1 MFFFVVCV
9 ATPTPVQQPLLIQTS
24 QVWCSLNA
32 CCTTL
37 ASGRGKSCHVSIFT
51 WRAQSINQ
59 SIKQQT
65 RNPIKSRKLFK
76 TTHNNGKAGVLHLRP
91 VVLQHKIWWNVSQA
105 TRHKRTRQ
113 LRGDAVGGLYF
124 HCVIRVADAN
134 CQTSSIVQ
142 WTNTSFVRNSR
153 LSWRGAGVDYSQP
166 QGRGGEQ
173 WKQRRQVAQ
182 GVKLTLIERKTIR
195 GGIRGEPPQAA
206 RLPWVQFHFRLPRG
220 KYFHEGWK
228 RMLIGRMANMIKR
241 DYSNM

>member
-1 MFFFVVCV
+1 MLVERMLHN
-9 ATPTPVQQPLLIQTS
+9 T
-24 QVWCSLNA
+24 
-32 CCTTL
+32 
-37 ASGRGKSCHVSIFT
+37 GKREGKVMSCQHFHMES
-51 WRAQSINQ
+51 AINQ
-59 SIKQQT
+59 SSN
-65 RNPIKSRKLFK
+65 RLE
-76 TTHNNGKAGVLHLRP
+76 
-91 VVLQHKIWWNVSQA
+91 
-105 TRHKRTRQ
+105 
-113 LRGDAVGGLYF
+113 
-124 HCVIRVADAN
+124 IRSNLAN
-134 CQTSSIVQ
+134 CSRQHTTTAKRVYCICDRSFCSIRFDEMSVKRRDTNAHVSCGGTRWEDFIFTASSESLTQIAKHRPSSIVQ